1 MSAKSKTWRK
11 NIIRLK
17 KDCLV
22 FQTNCGHQVPC
33 SAEWVTLELIGDA
46 ASRVDPD
53 LIRHSAAAVL
63 HYFKEELHRDLVP
76 VAEFAAALEHALCA
90 VGLSF
95 FDGAGPCPL
104 RVVESQLPELMKSAG
119 ATGELFLL
127 PQLRRELA
135 RRLGQSPQL
144 VRFIGLRPCVKQLAG
159 RNRWCPSC
167 ESLSDQIVDYIR
179 TCLQSDTRSRACTL
193 VVK

>member
-1 MSAKSKTWRK
+1 M
-11 NIIRLK
+11 RLK

-46 ASRVDPD
+46 AFHVDPE
-53 LIRHSAAAVL
+53 LIRHAAAAVL
-63 HYFKEELHRDLVP
+63 YYFKEDLRREFVS
-76 VAEFAAALEHALCA
+76 VAEFAAALEHALRA
-90 VGLSF
+90 VGLSLF
-95 FDGAGPCPL
+95 ADTNAAPSPVL
-104 RVVESQLPELMKSAG
+104 DSDLPELMKSDA
-119 ATGELFLL
+119 ANGELFLL
-127 PQLRRELA
+127 PQLRQELA
-135 RRLGQSPQL
+135 RRLGQSPQM

-159 RNRWCPSC
+159 KDRWCPSC

-179 TCLQSDTRSRACTL
+179 TCLQSDTSGRPCTV